1 MTAVFS
7 RLALD
12 YLGFGS
18 LYVNN
23 STSTHFPLLLQ
34 NVVVLFQRRFCVNAF
49 SHVLPPSPLFTFR
62 ELQIQACVAS
72 FVVSFVFQVVV
83 ICIQPATRRIHIVAV
98 HLSRGDELLCAYPS
112 PRGARQSCGRTGSA
126 RRPRPPWRIS
136 RCGNRNYSR
145 VCRWAGGWVSVCVCG
160 GR

>member
-12 YLGFGS
+12 YLGFGP

-34 NVVVLFQRRFCVNAF
+34 NVVVLFQIRFCVNAF

-98 HLSRGDELLCAYPS
+98 HLSRGDELLCFD
-112 PRGARQSCGRTGSA
+112 
-126 RRPRPPWRIS
+126 
-136 RCGNRNYSR
+136 
-145 VCRWAGGWVSVCVCG
+145 VVLFLL
-160 GR
+160 

>member
-34 NVVVLFQRRFCVNAF
+34 NVIVVVLFQRRFCVNAF

-72 FVVSFVFQVVV
+72 FVVGFVFQVVV

-98 HLSRGDELLCAYPS
+98 HLSRGDELFCFDVVLFLLERMGE
-112 PRGARQSCGRTGSA
+112 RGILSLL
-126 RRPRPPWRIS
+126 W
-136 RCGNRNYSR
+136 
-145 VCRWAGGWVSVCVCG
+145 
-160 GR
+160 

>member
-72 FVVSFVFQVVV
+72 FVVGFVFQCQENSSCFLGGKRAAKKEVHSVFYKSKAFRQHRSHQN
-83 ICIQPATRRIHIVAV
+83 QPERFVSSRRECAPPSAEIKLEVGAPFVTFSIV
-98 HLSRGDELLCAYPS
+98 HSFDR
-112 PRGARQSCGRTGSA
+112 
-126 RRPRPPWRIS
+126 
-136 RCGNRNYSR
+136 
-145 VCRWAGGWVSVCVCG
+145 
-160 GR
+160 